1 MGFKQSLFALGELHP
16 LRIIESRLNPYQAL
30 ADVDMR
36 GYPLHIETTRR
47 AARALARRDQPLT
60 VEMQLY
66 FSCMVKKRVIFH
78 EEGEH
83 GAERVIDN
91 LFIVFRTVEAQSCDP
106 IEFAANYPERRQLTS
121 HAALKMHP
129 SRLSLDY
136 RQGCW
141 CGSFT
146 I

>member
-1 MGFKQSLFALGELHP
+1 MGFKQSYFALGELHP
-16 LRIIESRLNPYQAL
+16 LRVIERILNPYQAL
-30 ADVDMR
+30 ADVEMR
-36 GYPLHIETTRR
+36 GHPLHIETTRR
-47 AARALARRDQPLT
+47 AARALAQRDQPLT

-66 FSCMVKKRVIFH
+66 FSCVVKKRVIFH

-83 GAERVIDN
+83 DEERVTDK
-91 LFIVFRTVEAQSCDP
+91 LSIVFRPVEALSCDP
-106 IEFAANYPERRQLTS
+106 VAFAANYPERRQLTS
-121 HAALKMHP
+121 SAALKMHP